1 MRTDST
7 PLPATDRR
15 TRAGAWAAFLLVL
28 PALATPLVTLFV
40 VVPTLLAV
48 LAAVGVQPLRRLP
61 LPVTATVVAAASFL
75 GDAGF
80 LLTREG
86 WAETRWALPW
96 MPFELAALLVVSA
109 RVVRRAPV
117 RPAVVLGA
125 LSGAA
130 AVVLPL
136 RFSLRE
142 SPAAPEQSVL
152 GVLCAAVLAL
162 GAAGLGLR
170 RRAQDRRRAEEIDRA
185 RREQRLQVARDL
197 HDFVAHE
204 VTGILLETQAARVA
218 EYDET
223 RTRELLERLEAAGQR
238 ALASMDDTL
247 RLLREPDSRTG
258 ARTDSRT
265 DSGTEPPPTRVRGLG
280 DLAALLHRFEESGG
294 ARTALAL
301 APGLAGA
308 LPGEVEDAAYRL
320 VIEALTNVR
329 RHAPGARLVTV
340 EVTREAAGLRVAVGD
355 DGGVRPDGDVPAP
368 RAGGGTGLAAL
379 TERFTG
385 LRGQLEAGPGAEGWT
400 VVGVLPLDRPGD

>member
-1 MRTDST
+1 MRTHTT
-7 PLPATDRR
+7 PTPATGRR
-15 TRAGAWAAFLLVL
+15 TTAGAWAALLLVL

-40 VVPTLLAV
+40 VVPTVLAV
-48 LAAVGVQPLRRLP
+48 WAALAAQPVRRLA
-61 LPVTATVVAAASFL
+61 LPTVAAVVTAASLL

-80 LLTREG
+80 LLTRDG
-86 WAETRWALPW
+86 WADARWALPW
-96 MPFELAALLVVSA
+96 MPFELAALLVLVA

-117 RPAVVLGA
+117 RPAVVLGS
-125 LSGAA
+125 LSGIA

-162 GAAGLGLR
+162 GAAGIGLR
-170 RRAQDRRRAEEIDRA
+170 RRAEDRRRAEELDRA

-218 EYDET
+218 AYDET

-258 ARTDSRT
+258 SR
-265 DSGTEPPPTRVRGLG
+265 TEPPPTRVRGLA
-280 DLAALLHRFEESGG
+280 DLAALLSRFEESGS
-294 ARTALAL
+294 ARTTLAL
-301 APGLAGA
+301 APGLAGT

-329 RHAPGARLVTV
+329 RHAAGARLVTV
-340 EVTREAAGLRVAVGD
+340 EVAREAAGVRVAVGD
-355 DGGVRPDGDVPAP
+355 DGGVRTPGQAPAP
-368 RAGGGTGLAAL
+368 RADGGTGLAAL
-379 TERFTG
+379 AERFAA
-385 LRGQLEAGPGAEGWT
+385 LRGRVEAGPGPEGAGWT
-400 VVGVLPLDRPGD
+400 VVGVLPLDRPGG

>member
-7 PLPATDRR
+7 PLPATGRR
-15 TRAGAWAAFLLVL
+15 TRVGAWAAFLLVL
-28 PALATPLVTLFV
+28 PTLATPLVTLFV

-61 LPVTATVVAAASFL
+61 LPVTATAVAAASFL

-86 WAETRWALPW
+86 WAEARWALPW

-117 RPAVVLGA
+117 RPVVVLGA

-142 SPAAPEQSVL
+142 SPAAPEQSFL

-170 RRAQDRRRAEEIDRA
+170 RRAQDRHRAEEIDRA

-258 ARTDSRT
+258 SHTDSRS

-280 DLAALLHRFEESGG
+280 DLAALLGRFEESGG
-294 ARTALAL
+294 ARTTLAL

-355 DGGVRPDGDVPAP
+355 DGGVRPDGEVPAP

-400 VVGVLPLDRPGD
+400 VVGVLPLDRPGG